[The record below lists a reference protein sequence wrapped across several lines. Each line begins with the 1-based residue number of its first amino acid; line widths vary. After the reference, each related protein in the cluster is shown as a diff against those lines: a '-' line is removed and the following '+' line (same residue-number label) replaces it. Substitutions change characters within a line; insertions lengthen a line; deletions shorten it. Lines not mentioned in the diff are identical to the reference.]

1 MTDLYNIIL
10 GKKSKFNEKEI
21 KLTKNNKSIDKLL
34 KGKNKKLKLILSIN
48 DDDYKPKLKHNK
60 KNILIPNKKDQKIQ
74 NENDVIVIDNNE
86 EQQKNKEEREKIAY
100 QAGEHFGK
108 IDIIDPIFDKEIK
121 ELKDKIKNTPSK
133 TWKTIYKKQ
142 LLDLEKE
149 KEDVINNNKPVEIKK
164 KKKVKNKDEQMIDKS
179 QIKK

>member
-60 KNILIPNKKDQKIQ
+60 KNILIPNKKD
-74 NENDVIVIDNNE
+74 
-86 EQQKNKEEREKIAY
+86 
-100 QAGEHFGK
+100 
-108 IDIIDPIFDKEIK
+108 
-121 ELKDKIKNTPSK
+121 
-133 TWKTIYKKQ
+133 
-142 LLDLEKE
+142 
-149 KEDVINNNKPVEIKK
+149 
-164 KKKVKNKDEQMIDKS
+164 
-179 QIKK
+179 